1 MIFSFFA
8 RHQPTQPFA
17 NSVVSGI
24 GGLLAIGGIG
34 ALSVY
39 AHAPLIMAPFGAS
52 CVLLFSLP
60 SSPLSQPANVIGGH
74 GVSTLIGL
82 LFRMVLPDEWWAA
95 AIAVGMAIA
104 VMAVFRVTH
113 PPAGADP
120 LVVFTSDPDLEF
132 LAMPALAGAVLLVG
146 IATLYHR
153 ASGTTYPMKKV

>member
-1 MIFSFFA
+1 
-8 RHQPTQPFA
+8 
-17 NSVVSGI
+17 
-24 GGLLAIGGIG
+24 
-34 ALSVY
+34 
-39 AHAPLIMAPFGAS
+39 
-52 CVLLFSLP
+52 
-60 SSPLSQPANVIGGH
+60 
-74 GVSTLIGL
+74 
-82 LFRMVLPDEWWAA
+82 MVLPDEWWAA